1 MCGKLVH
8 FLKAGTWGAP
18 EMLHHLGGT
27 KRPLASFNGERADH
41 VFGIPRNHIQEVGRA
56 NIHAPRRLMHYLH
69 SFHQLYA
76 ITKFNALPLI
86 PETAFKTSLRT
97 HRAGALR
104 ATDEGQPVSLAGWVH
119 RSRNLGGIVFLD
131 LRDRAGIVQISF
143 DPKWTPPAEIE
154 KAAALGQ
161 ECVISVRGKVALR
174 PPEGHNPELKTGDI
188 EVRAHSVDLIGP
200 AETPAIPVARGKGEK
215 LAAEELRLRHRHLD
229 LRRPE
234 LQENLLLRHR
244 LMQTTRRYLDERGY
258 LEIETPIL
266 TKPTPEGA
274 RDYLVPSR
282 VHPGEFYALP
292 QSPQLYKQLLMIS
305 GFDRYFQIARCFRD
319 EDLRA
324 DRQPEFTQI
333 DIEASFVTSEDII
346 SLTEGLLAAL
356 SHDAGIDVPVHFGRL
371 SYGEAMERFG
381 SDRPDMR
388 YELEVFEASDAFRGS
403 DFAITRTALGS
414 GGRVRGI
421 RIPGAASFSRKQV
434 DELEAI
440 AKSAG
445 ASGLL
450 RVRNS
455 NGTLEG
461 AAAKFLSD
469 GGAEVLAL
477 ADGDLCL
484 MVAGSDDVSSPA
496 LDRVRQ
502 EVARRLDII
511 PDRSAHMLWVTDFP
525 LFGRDAST
533 GGLTSVHHP
542 FTAPHPDDIDKLE
555 SDPLS
560 VRALAYD
567 VIMNGTELGGGSIRI
582 SDPALQRRVLRILGV
597 SDEEANARFGFLL
610 EALNA
615 GAPPHGGIA
624 FGFDRIV
631 MLLAGATS
639 LRDVIAYP
647 KTTAARALF
656 EGAPTKIDP
665 AELSDLHLRTESRA

>member
-1 MCGKLVH
+1 M
-8 FLKAGTWGAP
+8 
-18 EMLHHLGGT
+18 
-27 KRPLASFNGERADH
+27 
-41 VFGIPRNHIQEVGRA
+41 
-56 NIHAPRRLMHYLH
+56 
-69 SFHQLYA
+69 
-76 ITKFNALPLI
+76 PLI

-104 ATDEGQPVSLAGWVH
+104 ASHDSQPVTLAGWVH

-154 KAAALGQ
+154 KAAGLGQ
-161 ECVISVRGKVALR
+161 ECVVIIEGDVALR
-174 PPEGHNPELKTGDI
+174 PAEMRNADLDTGEI
-188 EVRAHSVDLIGP
+188 EVRARSVKLVGP

-234 LQENLLLRHR
+234 LQENLQLRHR

-282 VHPGEFYALP
+282 VHAGEFYALP

-305 GFDRYFQIARCFRD
+305 GYDRYFQIARCFRD

-333 DIEASFVTSEDII
+333 DIEASFISPEDII
-346 SLTEGLLAAL
+346 TLTEGLLAAL
-356 SHDAGIDVPVHFGRL
+356 FKDAGIEIPSHFGRL
-371 SYGEAMERFG
+371 AYPEAMERYG

-388 YELEVFEASDAFRGS
+388 YELEVFDASDAFRGT
-403 DFAITRTALGS
+403 DFAITRAALEN

-421 RIPGAASFSRKQV
+421 RIPGGGSFSRKQV

-450 RVRNS
+450 RVRNAG
-455 NGTLEG
+455 GTLEG
-461 AAAKFLSD
+461 PAAKFLSD
-469 GGAEVLAL
+469 SGADVLAL
-477 ADGDLCL
+477 GDGDLSL
-484 MVAGSDDVSSPA
+484 MVAAPDDVTAPA

-502 EVARRLDII
+502 EVARRLNLL
-511 PDRSAHMLWVTDFP
+511 PERSARMLWVTDFP

-533 GGLTSVHHP
+533 GALTSVHHP

-582 SDPALQRRVLRILGV
+582 SDPALQRRVLRVLGIT
-597 SDEEANARFGFLL
+597 DNEADARFGFLL

-631 MLLAGATS
+631 MLLAGAPS

-656 EGAPTKIDP
+656 EGAPTQIDP
-665 AELSDLHLRTESRA
+665 AELSQLHLRTETKA